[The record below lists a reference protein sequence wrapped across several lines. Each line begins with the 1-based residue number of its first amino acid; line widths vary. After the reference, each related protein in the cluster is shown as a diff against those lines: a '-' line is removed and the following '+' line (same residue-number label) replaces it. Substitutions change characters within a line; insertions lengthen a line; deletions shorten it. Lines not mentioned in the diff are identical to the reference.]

1 MTQLSNKVAV
11 VTGASKGIGA
21 GIAKALAKA
30 GAQVVVNY
38 ARDRDGAEKV
48 VADIVAKDGRAIA
61 VQADVS
67 KPEDVKRLFAE
78 TKRAFGRVDVL
89 VNNAGVYKFHSL
101 EEVSEREFHRQ
112 FDINVLGPLLSTQEA
127 LKYFGPDGGN
137 VINVSSVVSENST
150 PNTAVYSATK
160 GALDAITRVLA
171 KELAN
176 RKIRVNTIAPGG
188 TLTEGAREV
197 GMIGSD
203 FEKQIVAQTPLG
215 RLGQPEDIAK
225 VAVFLASDDSAWLT
239 GERLTASGG
248 FH

>member
-1 MTQLSNKVAV
+1 
-11 VTGASKGIGA
+11 
-21 GIAKALAKA
+21 
-30 GAQVVVNY
+30 
-38 ARDRDGAEKV
+38 
-48 VADIVAKDGRAIA
+48 
-61 VQADVS
+61 
-67 KPEDVKRLFAE
+67 
-78 TKRAFGRVDVL
+78 
-89 VNNAGVYKFHSL
+89 
-101 EEVSEREFHRQ
+101 
-112 FDINVLGPLLSTQEA
+112 
-127 LKYFGPDGGN
+127 

-176 RKIRVNTIAPGG
+176 RRIRVNTIAPGG

-225 VAVFLASDDSAWLT
+225 VAVFLASDDCMAH
-239 GERLTASGG
+239 G
-248 FH
+248 